1 MDGILGTGRKSRA
14 NCAAIHVADVER
26 VQAALLPD
34 DDYVSVASL
43 LRHFGD
49 PTRVKLLHA
58 LESRELCVSDLAD
71 ILDIT
76 KSADSHHLNAL
87 KLSKLVRARRD
98 GQIVY
103 YSLDDD
109 HVAMILKTGFEHMR
123 E

>member
-1 MDGILGTGRKSRA
+1 MDGILGKGRKSGA

-26 VQAALLPD
+26 VQADLLPD
-34 DDYVSVASL
+34 DDYVSVDRL
-43 LRHFGD
+43 MRHIGD
-49 PTRVKLLHA
+49 PTRLKMQQA
-58 LESRELCVSDLAD
+58 LETRQINVSNLAV

-76 KSADSHHLNAL
+76 KSAVSHHLNAL